1 MFSPQTYL
9 SLKNLKGIGPKKILQ
24 FRHSLFFNEDLT
36 DPLDKN
42 DFIDLVQAHFG
53 VNEKK
58 DILNAWIKA
67 QESIQLT
74 EELDIKVI
82 GYDDSEYPK
91 KFKDPNIKSPLV
103 LFVKGEVATLNQ
115 KTPYVA
121 VVGSRK
127 ATKRGLSV
135 ARKVAN
141 FLAERKIVVVSGLA
155 LGCDTQGH
163 IGAIE
168 KSGTTIAV
176 LAHGLDQ
183 IRPKENTRLTEE
195 ILSSGGS
202 LITEYEINTEVL
214 NYQYA
219 ERNRLQS
226 GLSDLVFVVD
236 TGLEGGTQQTIK
248 YAIEQNKELACRK
261 PREDEKDSQEV
272 QGNLKLIK
280 SGFKGIV
287 SSEDLQ
293 ELLST
298 L

>member
-1 MFSPQTYL
+1 LFSPQTYL
-9 SLKNLKGIGPKKILQ
+9 SLKNLKGIGPKKILG

-53 VNEKK
+53 
-58 DILNAWIKA
+58 LNAKREIQSAWIKA
-67 QESIQLT
+67 QEIIHLT

-82 GYDDSEYPK
+82 GYDDIEYPK
-91 KFKDPNIKSPLV
+91 KFKDPNVNSPLV
-103 LFVKGEVATLNQ
+103 LFVKGEVASLNQ

-127 ATKRGLSV
+127 ATERGLSV

-141 FLAERKIVVVSGLA
+141 FLAERKIIVVSGLA

-183 IRPKENTRLTEE
+183 IRPKENARLSEE
-195 ILSSGGS
+195 IISTGGC

-219 ERNRLQS
+219 ARDRLQA

-236 TGLEGGTQQTIK
+236 TGLQGGTQHTIK

-261 PREDEKDSQEV
+261 PRKGEEGLEEV
-272 QGNLKLIK
+272 QGNIQLIK
-280 SGFKGIV
+280 SGYKGIV
-287 SSEDLQ
+287 STEDLQ
-293 ELLST
+293 ELLSR